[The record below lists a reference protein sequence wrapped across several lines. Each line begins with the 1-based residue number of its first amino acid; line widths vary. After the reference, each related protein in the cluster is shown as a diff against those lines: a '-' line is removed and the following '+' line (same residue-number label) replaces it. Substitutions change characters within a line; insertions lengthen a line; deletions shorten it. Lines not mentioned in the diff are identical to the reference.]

1 VHRDTRYDAM
11 IPQEL
16 IKKIRQI
23 QIYTS
28 RMVDASFTGQYE
40 SVFKGRGMQFD
51 EVREYTPGDDIRTID
66 WNVTARTGKPYIKRF
81 VEEREMTVI
90 FAVDLSA
97 SGDFGTINKAKN
109 ELAAEFCAVM
119 AFAAAKNNDKVG
131 LLIFADQIE
140 LYIPPKKGISHML
153 RLIRELLYFKM
164 PKRKTDISQALDYL
178 AKVVRKRATVFLV
191 SDFIEMDLAILPK
204 GTPNGANGTDFKKPL
219 GLLNK
224 RHDVIAVSVRDRA
237 EIALPGVGL
246 IELTD
251 AETGET
257 ILIDTSSRQFRNK
270 YSAACAQRFGELQNM
285 LRTINVD
292 CISISTDKPYIQD
305 LVRFFHMRHRRH

>member
-1 VHRDTRYDAM
+1 M

-28 RMVDASFTGQYE
+28 RTVDASFAGQYE

-81 VEEREMTVI
+81 VEEREMTVM
-90 FAVDLSA
+90 FTVDLSA
-97 SGDFGTINKAKN
+97 SGDFGTVNKMKN
-109 ELAAEFCAVM
+109 ELAAEFCAVL

-131 LLIFADQIE
+131 LLIFTDRIE

-164 PKRKTDISQALDYL
+164 PKRKTDIPGGLDYL
-178 AKVVRKRATVFLV
+178 AKVVRKKATIFLV
-191 SDFIEMDLAILPK
+191 SDFIET
-204 GTPNGANGTDFKKPL
+204 GFKKPL
-219 GLLNK
+219 SLLNK
-224 RHDVIAVSVRDRA
+224 RHDVVAVSVRDRA
-237 EIALPGVGL
+237 EIALPGAGL
-246 IELTD
+246 IEFAD
-251 AETGET
+251 AESGQI
-257 ILIDTSSRQFRNK
+257 ILVDTSSRRFRNQ
-270 YSAACAQRFGELQNM
+270 YSSRSSQRFDDLKDM
-285 LRTINVD
+285 LRTINID

-305 LVRFFHMRHRRH
+305 LVRFFHMRHKRQ

>member
-1 VHRDTRYDAM
+1 M

-28 RMVDASFTGQYE
+28 RAVDASFAGQYE

-66 WNVTARTGKPYIKRF
+66 WNVTARTGRPYIKRY
-81 VEEREMTVI
+81 VEEREMTVM

-97 SGDFGTINKAKN
+97 SGDFGTVNKAKN
-109 ELAAEFCAVM
+109 ELAAEFCAVL

-131 LLIFADQIE
+131 LLIFTDQIE

-153 RLIRELLYFKM
+153 RLVRELLYFKM
-164 PKRKTDISQALDYL
+164 PKRKTNIGEALDYL
-178 AKVVRKRATVFLV
+178 GKVIRKKATMFLV
-191 SDFIEMDLAILPK
+191 SDFIEA
-204 GTPNGANGTDFKKPL
+204 DFKRPL
-219 GLLNK
+219 SLLNK
-224 RHDVIAVSVRDRA
+224 RHDVIAVTVRDKA
-237 EIALPGVGL
+237 EISLPGIGL
-246 IELTD
+246 IEFAD
-251 AETGET
+251 AETGEI
-257 ILIDTSSRQFRNK
+257 ILIDTSSRKFRNQ
-270 YSAACAQRFGELQNM
+270 YSNTAAVRFDELKNM

-305 LVRFFHMRHRRH
+305 LVRFFHMRHKRY

>member
-1 VHRDTRYDAM
+1 M

-28 RMVDASFTGQYE
+28 RTVDASFAGQYE

-81 VEEREMTVI
+81 VEEREMTVM

-97 SGDFGTINKAKN
+97 SGDFGTVNKAKN
-109 ELAAEFCAVM
+109 ELAAEFCAVL

-131 LLIFADQIE
+131 LLIFTDQIE
-140 LYIPPKKGISHML
+140 LYIPPKKGISHVL

-164 PKRKTDISQALDYL
+164 PKRKTNITQALDYL
-178 AKVVRKRATVFLV
+178 GKVVRKKATVFLV
-191 SDFIEMDLAILPK
+191 SDFIET
-204 GTPNGANGTDFKKPL
+204 GFKKPL
-219 GLLNK
+219 SLLNK
-224 RHDVIAVSVRDRA
+224 RHDVIAVPVRDKA
-237 EIALPGVGL
+237 EITLPGIGL
-246 IELTD
+246 IEFAD
-251 AETGET
+251 AETGEI
-257 ILIDTSSRQFRNK
+257 ILIDTSSRQFRNR
-270 YSAACAQRFGELQNM
+270 YSNTTARRFDELKNM

-305 LVRFFHMRHRRH
+305 LIRFFHVRHRRY

>member
-1 VHRDTRYDAM
+1 M

-16 IKKIRQI
+16 IKKIKQI

-28 RMVDASFTGQYE
+28 RMVDASFAGQYE

-81 VEEREMTVI
+81 VEEREMTVM
-90 FAVDLSA
+90 FVVDLSA
-97 SGDFGTINKAKN
+97 SGDFGTVNKAKN
-109 ELAAEFCAVM
+109 ELAAEFCAVL

-131 LLIFADQIE
+131 LLIFTDRIE

-153 RLIRELLYFKM
+153 RLIRELMCFEM
-164 PKRKTDISQALDYL
+164 PKRKTNISGALDYL
-178 AKVVRKRATVFLV
+178 AKVVRKKATVFLV
-191 SDFIEMDLAILPK
+191 SDFIE
-204 GTPNGANGTDFKKPL
+204 TDFKKPL
-219 GLLNK
+219 SLLNK
-224 RHDVIAVSVRDRA
+224 RHDVIAAVVRDKA
-237 EIALPGVGL
+237 EVMLPGIGL
-246 IELTD
+246 IEFSD

-257 ILIDTSSRQFRNK
+257 IFIDTSSRKFRDQ
-270 YSAACAQRFGELQNM
+270 YSNTAAQRFDELKSM

-292 CISISTDKPYIQD
+292 CVSISTDKPYIQD
-305 LVRFFHMRHRRH
+305 LVRFFHMRHRRY

>member
-1 VHRDTRYDAM
+1 M
-11 IPQEL
+11 IPKEL
-16 IKKIRQI
+16 IKKIKQI
-23 QIYTS
+23 EIYTS
-28 RMVDASFTGQYE
+28 RMVDASFAGQYE

-81 VEEREMTVI
+81 VEEREMTVV

-97 SGDFGTINKAKN
+97 SGDFGTVNKAKN

-131 LLIFADQIE
+131 LLIFADEIE

-164 PKRKTDISQALDYL
+164 PKKNTNISLALDYL
-178 AKVVRKRATVFLV
+178 AKVINKKATIFLV
-191 SDFIEMDLAILPK
+191 SDFLE
-204 GTPNGANGTDFKKPL
+204 TNFKKSL
-219 GLLNK
+219 SLLNK
-224 RHDVIAVSVRDRA
+224 RHDVIAVSVRDPA
-237 EIALPGVGL
+237 EISLPGIGL
-246 IELTD
+246 IELAD
-251 AETGET
+251 AETGE
-257 ILIDTSSRQFRNK
+257 IVLIDTSSRQFRNS
-270 YSAACAQRFGELQNM
+270 YGSACAKRFNELKNM

-292 CISISTDKPYIQD
+292 CINIRTDKPYIQD

>member
-1 VHRDTRYDAM
+1 M

-23 QIYTS
+23 EIYTT
-28 RMVDASFTGQYE
+28 RMVDASFAGQYE
-40 SVFKGRGMQFD
+40 SVFKGRGMEFD
-51 EVREYTPGDDIRTID
+51 EVREYTPGDDIRAID
-66 WNVTARTGKPYIKRF
+66 WNVTARTGRPYIKRF
-81 VEEREMTVI
+81 IEEREMTVI

-97 SGDFGTINKAKN
+97 SGDFGTVNKAKN

-153 RLIRELLYFKM
+153 RLIRELLYFNM
-164 PKRKTDISQALDYL
+164 PKRKTDIRQALDYL

-191 SDFIEMDLAILPK
+191 SDFIE
-204 GTPNGANGTDFKKPL
+204 TDFKKPL
-219 GLLNK
+219 SLLNK
-224 RHDVIAVSVRDRA
+224 HHDVIAVSVRDRA
-237 EIALPGVGL
+237 EISLPNVGM
-246 IELTD
+246 IELAD
-251 AETGET
+251 AETGEIT
-257 ILIDTSSRQFRNK
+257 LVDTSSRQFRNK
-270 YSAACAQRFGELQNM
+270 YSSTSAQRFDNLTNM
-285 LRTINVD
+285 LRSINVD
-292 CISISTDKPYIQD
+292 CININTDKPYIQD

>member
-1 VHRDTRYDAM
+1 M
-11 IPQEL
+11 IPKEL
-16 IKKIRQI
+16 IDKIRRI

-28 RMVDASFTGQYE
+28 RAVNASFAGQYE

-97 SGDFGTINKAKN
+97 SGDFGTVNKAKN
-109 ELAAEFCAVM
+109 ELAAEFCAVL

-131 LLIFADQIE
+131 LLIFTDQIE

-164 PKRKTDISQALDYL
+164 PKRKTNIGEALDYL
-178 AKVVRKRATVFLV
+178 GRIVRKRATVFLV
-191 SDFIEMDLAILPK
+191 SDFIE
-204 GTPNGANGTDFKKPL
+204 NGFKKSL
-219 GLLNK
+219 SLLNK

-237 EIALPGVGL
+237 EIALPGIGL
-246 IELTD
+246 VEFVD
-251 AETGET
+251 AESGEV
-257 ILIDTSSRQFRNK
+257 LLVDTSSRRFRNE
-270 YSAACAQRFGELQNM
+270 YSNTCAQRFDKLKNM

-305 LVRFFHMRHRRH
+305 LVSFFHMRHRRH

>member
-1 VHRDTRYDAM
+1 M

-23 QIYTS
+23 EIYTS
-28 RMVDASFTGQYE
+28 RMVDASFAGQYE
-40 SVFKGRGMQFD
+40 SVFKGRGMEFD

-66 WNVTARTGKPYIKRF
+66 WNVTARTGRPYIKRF

-97 SGDFGTINKAKN
+97 SGDFGTVNKAKN

-140 LYIPPKKGISHML
+140 LYIPPKKGVSHML
-153 RLIRELLYFKM
+153 RLVRELLYFKM

-191 SDFIEMDLAILPK
+191 SDFIE
-204 GTPNGANGTDFKKPL
+204 TDFKKPL
-219 GLLNK
+219 SLLNK

-237 EIALPGVGL
+237 EIALPNVGL
-246 IELTD
+246 IELAD
-251 AETGET
+251 AETGEIT
-257 ILIDTSSRQFRNK
+257 LVDTSSRQFRNK
-270 YSAACAQRFGELQNM
+270 YSSTSAQRFDNLKNI

>member
-1 VHRDTRYDAM
+1 M
-11 IPQEL
+11 IPSEL

-28 RMVDASFTGQYE
+28 RTVDASFAGQYE

-66 WNVTARTGKPYIKRF
+66 WNVTARTGKAYIKRF
-81 VEEREMTVI
+81 VEEREMTAV

-97 SGDFGTINKAKN
+97 SGDFGTVNKMKN
-109 ELAAEFCAVM
+109 EPAAEFCAVL

-131 LLIFADQIE
+131 LLIFTDKIE
-140 LYIPPKKGISHML
+140 LYIPPKKGMRHVL

-164 PKRKTDISQALDYL
+164 PKSRTSIPGALDYL
-178 AKVVRKRATVFLV
+178 AKILHKKATIFLV
-191 SDFIEMDLAILPK
+191 SDFI
-204 GTPNGANGTDFKKPL
+204 GTGFKKPL
-219 GLLNK
+219 SLLNK

-237 EIALPGVGL
+237 EIALPGAGL
-246 IELTD
+246 IEFAD
-251 AETGET
+251 AETGQI
-257 ILIDTSSRQFRNK
+257 ILVDTSSRRFRNQ
-270 YSAACAQRFGELQNM
+270 YGSSSARRFDELKNM

-305 LVRFFHMRHRRH
+305 LVRFFHMRHKRF

>member
-1 VHRDTRYDAM
+1 M

-16 IKKIRQI
+16 IKKIKQI

-28 RMVDASFTGQYE
+28 RMVDASFAGQYE

-81 VEEREMTVI
+81 VEEREMTVM

-97 SGDFGTINKAKN
+97 SGDFGTVNKAKN
-109 ELAAEFCAVM
+109 ELAAEFCAVL

-131 LLIFADQIE
+131 LLIFTDQIE

-153 RLIRELLYFKM
+153 RLIRELMYFKM
-164 PKRKTDISQALDYL
+164 PKRKTNISGALDYL
-178 AKVVRKRATVFLV
+178 AKVVRKKATVFLV
-191 SDFIEMDLAILPK
+191 SDFIE
-204 GTPNGANGTDFKKPL
+204 TDFKKPL
-219 GLLNK
+219 SLLNK
-224 RHDVIAVSVRDRA
+224 RHDVIAVPVRDKA
-237 EIALPGVGL
+237 EITLPGIGL
-246 IELTD
+246 IEFAD

-257 ILIDTSSRQFRNK
+257 IFIDTSSRKFRNQ
-270 YSAACAQRFGELQNM
+270 YSNTTAQRFNELKNM

-305 LVRFFHMRHRRH
+305 LVRFFHMRHRRY

>member
-1 VHRDTRYDAM
+1 M
-11 IPQEL
+11 IPKEL

-28 RMVDASFTGQYE
+28 RAVDASFAGQYE
-40 SVFKGRGMQFD
+40 SVFRGRGMQFD

-81 VEEREMTVI
+81 VEEREMTVM

-97 SGDFGTINKAKN
+97 SGDFGTVYKMKN
-109 ELAAEFCAVM
+109 ELAAEFCAVLT
-119 AFAAAKNNDKVG
+119 FAAAKNNDKVG
-131 LLIFADQIE
+131 LLIFTDRIE
-140 LYIPPKKGISHML
+140 LYIPPKKGIRHML

-164 PKRKTDISQALDYL
+164 PRRRTDIAQALDYL
-178 AKVVRKRATVFLV
+178 AKVIRKKATVFLV
-191 SDFIEMDLAILPK
+191 SDFIE
-204 GTPNGANGTDFKKPL
+204 TDFKKPL
-219 GLLNK
+219 SLLNK

-246 IELTD
+246 IEFAD
-251 AETGET
+251 AETGE
-257 ILIDTSSRQFRNK
+257 LLLVDTSSRRFRSQ
-270 YSAACAQRFGELQNM
+270 YSDTSGQRFEGLKNM

-305 LVRFFHMRHRRH
+305 LVRFFHMRHQRH

>member
-1 VHRDTRYDAM
+1 M
-11 IPQEL
+11 IPAEL

-28 RMVDASFTGQYE
+28 RMVDASFAGQYE

-66 WNVTARTGKPYIKRF
+66 WNVTARTGKAYIKRF
-81 VEEREMTVI
+81 VEEREMTVV

-97 SGDFGTINKAKN
+97 SGDFGTVNKAKN

-131 LLIFADQIE
+131 LLIFSDRIE

-164 PKRKTDISQALDYL
+164 PKRKTNINEALDYL
-178 AKVVRKRATVFLV
+178 AKVIRKKATVFLV
-191 SDFIEMDLAILPK
+191 SDFIE
-204 GTPNGANGTDFKKPL
+204 TNFKKSL
-219 GLLNK
+219 SLLNK
-224 RHDVIAVSVRDRA
+224 RHDVIAVSVRDPA
-237 EIALPGVGL
+237 EIVLPNIGL
-246 IELTD
+246 IEFTD
-251 AETGET
+251 AETGEL
-257 ILIDTSSRQFRNK
+257 ILVDTSAKRFRDQYSDSTSRQTDELRNTFR
-270 YSAACAQRFGELQNM
+270 S
-285 LRTINVD
+285 INVD
-292 CISISTDKPYIQD
+292 CINISTDKPYVQD
-305 LVRFFHMRHRRH
+305 LVRFFHMRHKRR